1 MERTEGREVRHEY
14 HDQIRHDCGSASRRV
29 RVVLR
34 GVVRPY
40 CGDEPGLDSCRL
52 RAGRPVR
59 VAFWRQYGSN
69 NFGFCPVFLTIWLIG
84 AYFFDPYV
92 PVVGAAFLSSL
103 VIAVGEWFFHRY
115 MNQQVLR
122 DPQRA
127 ES

>member
-1 MERTEGREVRHEY
+1 MERTEGRKVRHEY

-69 NFGFCPVFLTIWLIG
+69 NFGFCPVIFNHLVNRSLLFRSVRAGGGSRVLIFTRHSG
-84 AYFFDPYV
+84 
-92 PVVGAAFLSSL
+92 
-103 VIAVGEWFFHRY
+103 R
-115 MNQQVLR
+115 
-122 DPQRA
+122 
-127 ES
+127 

>member
-59 VAFWRQYGSN
+59 VAFCGNMAATISD
-69 NFGFCPVFLTIWLIG
+69 FALSFLTIWLIG

-127 ES
+127 